1 MNPYPQF
8 VSEYARLIKEG
19 RKLPLGNF
27 KALVRPDIPEEA
39 PKALFFAPHP
49 DDECIVGGLAV
60 RLLREA
66 RMNVINVAVTLGS
79 RKERQSERLRELQG
93 ACDYIGFGL
102 VTTGPEGLERI
113 SPKTRQ
119 QE

>member
-1 MNPYPQF
+1 MNPYHRF
-8 VSEYARLIKEG
+8 VTEHARLLQEAASY
-19 RKLPLGNF
+19 PLGGLA
-27 KALVRPDIPEEA
+27 ALPRPKLAPKA

-119 QE
+119 